1 MFESVFRGLA
11 KRPPL
16 LTVSL
21 VASCLVTTIPQFFLG
36 ATYDSLTGD
45 ASTRNLVFFPLVS
58 FSHDPKILFAHLA
71 LNVSVFAFFGSV
83 LETVLGRSRFA
94 LLTLTTFLTSTALV
108 FSRGTPS
115 HGASGICWGYQV
127 FLLFIL
133 IAQSENAG
141 PRAGKNPWAYF
152 YATFILF
159 NFVGTPAFEALN
171 GVRLGDNY
179 GQYVHLASNVVALP
193 SLLRWRK
200 DIEARVD
207 GSPDPRRGE
216 RRGAGAIPV
225 LALAAILVYNL
236 VATALAVHASLAA
249 ART

>member
-1 MFESVFRGLA
+1 MFESVLRDFAR
-11 KRPPL
+11 RPPL
-16 LTVSL
+16 LSLSL

-45 ASTRNLVFFPLVS
+45 ASTRNLAFFPLVS

-94 LLTLTTFLTSTALV
+94 LLTITTFLTSTALV
-108 FSRGTPS
+108 FTRGTPS
-115 HGASGICWGYQV
+115 HGASGICWGYQA
-127 FLLFIL
+127 FLVFIL
-133 IAQSENAG
+133 IAHEENAE
-141 PRAGKNPWAYF
+141 PRARKNPWVFF

-179 GQYVHLASNVVALP
+179 GQYVHLASNVVVLP
-193 SLLRWRK
+193 LLLRWRK
-200 DIEARVD
+200 DIEARVV
-207 GSPDPRRGE
+207 GSTVARRAE
-216 RRGAGAIPV
+216 RRRAAAFPV
-225 LALAAILVYNL
+225 IALVAILVYNL
-236 VATALAVHASLAA
+236 VATALAAHAALAS
-249 ART
+249 ARA